1 MFYIL
6 LKSNLYV
13 EDNVKILPSMPYAC
27 SFYLKLK
34 NFISIYCKKKKKKN
48 YSYERK
54 YTFVKTWL
62 VPTYHN
68 LHELPEYTLLQHECM
83 LFKGTI
89 IVQP

>member
-34 NFISIYCKKKKKKN
+34 NFISIYCKKKKK
-48 YSYERK
+48 
-54 YTFVKTWL
+54 
-62 VPTYHN
+62 
-68 LHELPEYTLLQHECM
+68 
-83 LFKGTI
+83 I
-89 IVQP
+89 IRMKESIHL